1 MRTSDFIDALFESK
15 LAQGLAGAGALAV
28 GVLAVVLWQ
37 RPDMLQQAATAPA
50 PAPAAQWDGAAGP
63 GLLSGPVRD
72 LPPLA
77 LDPQAMRDM
86 KIAVDAAGH
95 LVPDRSL
102 RSLMDEF
109 LVKGKPSERQAME
122 LQLRVFLR
130 DRLKQ
135 PAAGE
140 ADRLVTDY
148 LAYLN
153 MEQQMLSRE
162 RFTQP
167 DPSGLT
173 DEQVQ
178 HLLAWQKQ
186 RADLRQRM
194 LGTAAASGWFDE
206 EDGGC
211 ANALG
216 DWQKQMAPPDD
227 DDSNEQF
234 ARRRYGQ
241 RLAEGRNHD
250 AQACA
255 AQIAGSMH
263 SAVDSNNRS

>member
-1 MRTSDFIDALFESK
+1 
-15 LAQGLAGAGALAV
+15 
-28 GVLAVVLWQ
+28 
-37 RPDMLQQAATAPA
+37 
-50 PAPAAQWDGAAGP
+50 
-63 GLLSGPVRD
+63 VRD

-77 LDPQAMRDM
+77 LDPQVMRDT

-95 LVPDRSL
+95 LVPDRAL
-102 RSLMDEF
+102 RRLMDEF
-109 LVKGKPSERQAME
+109 LVKGNPSERQAKE
-122 LQLRVFLR
+122 VQLRELLR
-130 DRLKQ
+130 DRLKLS
-135 PAAGE
+135 AAGE

-153 MEQQMLSRE
+153 VEQQMLSRE

-167 DPSGLT
+167 DASGLT

-178 HLLAWQKQ
+178 HLLAWQKR

-194 LGTAAASGWFDE
+194 LGTSAASAWFDE

-211 ANALG
+211 ASALG
-216 DWQKQMAPPDD
+216 DWEKQMAPPDD

-263 SAVDSNNRS
+263 GAADGDNRSKRWNGKRLGCFSRPRWQAASCWRRRPRKRKSKSWSSRAWGPTSRWTR

>member
-1 MRTSDFIDALFESK
+1 MRTTSLINTLFDSK
-15 LAQGLAGAGALAV
+15 LAQGLAAAGALAV

-37 RPDMLQQAATAPA
+37 RPDMLHRAEPA
-50 PAPAAQWDGAAGP
+50 PAPAARWDGPAGP
-63 GLLSGPVRD
+63 GLLSSSMRD
-72 LPPLA
+72 LPALA
-77 LDPQAMRDM
+77 LDAQSMRDT

-95 LVPDRSL
+95 LVPDRAL
-102 RSLMDEF
+102 LTLIDAF
-109 LVKGKPSERQAME
+109 VVKVPPSERQAME
-122 LQLRVFLR
+122 AQLRLFLH

-135 PAAGE
+135 PATGE

-148 LAYLN
+148 MAYLN
-153 MEQQMLSRE
+153 MEKQMLSRE

-167 DPSGLT
+167 DPSGLS

-186 RADLRQRM
+186 RADLRRRM
-194 LGTAAASGWFDE
+194 LGTAAASAWFDE

-216 DWQKQMAPPDD
+216 DWQKQLAPPDD

-234 ARRRYGQ
+234 ARRRYGR
-241 RLAEGRNHD
+241 RLAEGRNNN

-255 AQIAGSMH
+255 AQIAESM
-263 SAVDSNNRS
+263 ARRG

>member
-1 MRTSDFIDALFESK
+1 
-15 LAQGLAGAGALAV
+15 
-28 GVLAVVLWQ
+28 
-37 RPDMLQQAATAPA
+37 
-50 PAPAAQWDGAAGP
+50 
-63 GLLSGPVRD
+63 VRD

-77 LDPQAMRDM
+77 LDPQAMRDT
-86 KIAVDAAGH
+86 KIVVDAAGH
-95 LVPDRSL
+95 LVPDRAL
-102 RSLMDEF
+102 RNLMDGF

-122 LQLRVFLR
+122 AQLRVFLR

-153 MEQQMLSRE
+153 LEQQMLSRE
-162 RFTQP
+162 RLTQP
-167 DPSGLT
+167 DPSGLSE
-173 DEQVQ
+173 EQVQ

-186 RADLRQRM
+186 RAGLRQRM
-194 LGTAAASGWFDE
+194 LGTAAASAWFDE

-216 DWQKQMAPPDD
+216 DWQKQLEPPDD

-241 RLAEGRNHD
+241 RLAERRNNN

-255 AQIAGSMH
+255 AQIAESM
-263 SAVDSNNRS
+263 AQRG

>member
-1 MRTSDFIDALFESK
+1 MRTNGFIDRLFDSK
-15 LAQGLAGAGALAV
+15 LGLGIVGAIAVAIAVRAGGYRERPQAGEEA
-28 GVLAVVLWQ
+28 
-37 RPDMLQQAATAPA
+37 A
-50 PAPAAQWDGAAGP
+50 PAPAAQWDGAIGP
-63 GLLSGPVRD
+63 GMLSGPLRD
-72 LPPLA
+72 MPASA
-77 LDPQAMRDM
+77 LEAQTMRDT

-95 LVPDRSL
+95 LVPDRAL

-109 LVKGKPSERQAME
+109 LVNGKQSERQAME
-122 LQLRVFLR
+122 AQLRVFLR
-130 DRLKQ
+130 GRLSQ

-148 LAYLN
+148 LAYMN

-173 DEQVQ
+173 DDQIK
-178 HLLAWQKQ
+178 HLLAWQQQ
-186 RADLRQRM
+186 RAGLRQRM
-194 LGTAAASGWFDE
+194 LGTAAASAWFDA
-206 EDGGC
+206 EDGDC
-211 ANALG
+211 ANALN
-216 DWQKQMAPPDD
+216 DWQKQMAPADD

-241 RLAEGRNHD
+241 RLEEGRNNN

-255 AQIAGSMH
+255 AQIAGSI
-263 SAVDSNNRS
+263 AQRR

>member
-1 MRTSDFIDALFESK
+1 MRTNGFIDRLLDTK
-15 LAQGLAGAGALAV
+15 LGVGIVGATAMAIA
-28 GVLAVVLWQ
+28 VLAVVYWQ
-37 RPDMLQQAATAPA
+37 RPKVVQEAA
-50 PAPAAQWDGAAGP
+50 PAPAAQWDGAMGP
-63 GLLSGPVRD
+63 GMLSGTLRD
-72 LPPLA
+72 MPASA
-77 LDPQAMRDM
+77 LEAQTMRDT

-95 LVPDRSL
+95 LVPDRAL
-102 RSLMDEF
+102 RSLMDGF
-109 LVKGKPSERQAME
+109 LVKVKPSERQAME
-122 LQLRVFLR
+122 AQLRVFLR
-130 DRLKQ
+130 GRLSQ

-148 LAYLN
+148 LAYMN

-162 RFTQP
+162 RFTPP

-173 DEQVQ
+173 DDQIK

-186 RADLRQRM
+186 RAELRQRM
-194 LGTAAASGWFDE
+194 LGTAAASAWFDA
-206 EDGGC
+206 EDGDC
-211 ANALG
+211 ANALN

-241 RLAEGRNHD
+241 RLAEGRNNN

-255 AQIAGSMH
+255 AQIAGSI
-263 SAVDSNNRS
+263 AQRG

>member
-1 MRTSDFIDALFESK
+1 MRTNGFIDRLFDSK
-15 LAQGLAGAGALAV
+15 LGLGVVGATAMAIAV
-28 GVLAVVLWQ
+28 RAVVYWQ
-37 RPDMLQQAATAPA
+37 RPEAVQEAA
-50 PAPAAQWDGAAGP
+50 PAPAAQWDGAIGP
-63 GLLSGPVRD
+63 GMLSGPLRD
-72 LPPLA
+72 MPA
-77 LDPQAMRDM
+77 LEALAMRDT

-95 LVPDRSL
+95 LVPDRAL

-109 LVKGKPSERQAME
+109 LVKGKQSERQAME
-122 LQLRVFLR
+122 AQLRVFLR
-130 DRLKQ
+130 GRLSQ

-148 LAYLN
+148 LAYMN

-167 DPSGLT
+167 DPSGLSE
-173 DEQVQ
+173 EQIK

-186 RADLRQRM
+186 RAELRQRM
-194 LGTAAASGWFDE
+194 LGTAAASAWFDA
-206 EDGGC
+206 EDGDC
-211 ANALG
+211 ANALN

-241 RLAEGRNHD
+241 RLEEGRNNH
-250 AQACA
+250 AHACA
-255 AQIAGSMH
+255 AQIAGSI
-263 SAVDSNNRS
+263 AQRG